1 MIALKK
7 RLVLPVLAALIL
19 VPMISISAR
28 ASDKSFS
35 TVVKHI
41 QAAYK
46 GKRQGTF
53 GMITFARFLVKV
65 IRPAGVKNFKV
76 VMFKEVDFSR
86 FPGEVEFHKF
96 MNDTV
101 HPSWQPLAQISSRRN
116 KQWVYVY
123 FQEEN
128 EHAKFLVV
136 AMESKQ
142 AFVVQFKFDPEKLAR
157 FMEDPKIMGISLV
170 GKKEKDRQSHEQHE
184 EGDKPESNSDNTV
197 EKTDKKIPPLF

>member
-7 RLVLPVLAALIL
+7 RFLLTVIAALIIVPL
-19 VPMISISAR
+19 VSVSTR

-41 QAAYK
+41 QSAYK
-46 GKRQGTF
+46 GKRQSTF
-53 GMITFARFLVKV
+53 GMITFGRFLVKV

-96 MNDTV
+96 LSDTV
-101 HPSWQPLAQISSRRN
+101 HPSWNPLAQISSRRN
-116 KQWVYVY
+116 KQWVHVY
-123 FQEEN
+123 FQEED

-170 GKKEKDRQSHEQHE
+170 GKKDDDRKSGEQEE
-184 EGDKPESNSDNTV
+184 EGDKSESNSSDRP
-197 EKTDKKIPPLF
+197 EKIDKNIPPLF